1 MYPTSKTRSRPSAR
15 GRRITGALLLSL
27 VCLCTTGVV
36 IYAIKKLAENE
47 ISKKTKS
54 SPSVRTFTN
63 NEAQGRLGP
72 TSLKYE
78 DPRMLSEVSLKEG
91 FQIWNVPQSGL
102 WKLEAR
108 GASGADGLLKG
119 GKRMRGGWGALVSGA
134 FLLKKDEKLRILV
147 GQEGSRDFLHPQRP
161 GGGGGGTFVV
171 KMDGTPLLI
180 AGGGGGGGIPP
191 PAGTTSQLVFVVLLK
206 SKAPM
211 TPSVLPLIVLYLID
225 FTLSAFQTEG
235 NGGRD
240 SDRLPKGD
248 KVSGHAGSGGKLLD
262 TSTDRLIKDHSGGHK
277 VIAGAGGGL
286 KGRGGGYGPHWG
298 GRSLAEGG
306 AGGEPTPKYTDH
318 THGAHGVGGFGGG
331 GAAGLLP
338 GGGGGYSGGGFS
350 GCWLQCD
357 PGHEAG
363 TAEGGSSF
371 NAGMQPE
378 GKANTHKGHGVVY
391 AKLLSAD

>member
-191 PAGTTSQLVFVVLLK
+191 PA
-206 SKAPM
+206 
-211 TPSVLPLIVLYLID
+211 
-225 FTLSAFQTEG
+225 AFQTEG

-338 GGGGGYSGGGFS
+338 GGGGGYSGGGVS

-363 TAEGGSSF
+363 TAEGGSLF